1 MKEKIMGNNTSK
13 YRDYDRE
20 LWRMVGASP
29 HRPDMMEVYRRLLA
43 QQKAIREA
51 ETSPLAR
58 FRGD

>member
-1 MKEKIMGNNTSK
+1 MGNNTSK